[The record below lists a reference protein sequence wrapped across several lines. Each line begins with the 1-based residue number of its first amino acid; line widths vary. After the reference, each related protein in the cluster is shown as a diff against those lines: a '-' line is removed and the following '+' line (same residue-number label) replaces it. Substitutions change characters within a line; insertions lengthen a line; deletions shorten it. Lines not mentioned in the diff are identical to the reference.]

1 MLQQA
6 LLGWNAAASTLPCKT
21 SPWMALTGKATYL
34 GAWTTAGCPSLE
46 TSSAERTPCYPCQLG
61 TQFSCHL
68 CARLW
73 TSRGWDL
80 DGDALGSLQQ
90 GPPSIDVSG
99 LASESTMSSTSKL
112 GLCLLVAWTGS
123 CNALS
128 LDGAQV
134 PGPGRLGA
142 DRGKAFKSCCYKGAR
157 WSKIWWFVMGW

>member
-1 MLQQA
+1 MRQHQLCHAKHRAGWHLQARLRTLELGRQQA
-6 LLGWNAAASTLPCKT
+6 VQA
-21 SPWMALTGKATYL
+21 
-34 GAWTTAGCPSLE
+34 CPE

-61 TQFSCHL
+61 TQSSCHL

-73 TSRGWDL
+73 TSRGWNL
-80 DGDALGSLQQ
+80 DGDTVGSLQQ

-99 LASESTMSSTSKL
+99 LAWECTMSNTGKL
-112 GLCLLVAWTGS
+112 GLCLLVARTGS

-128 LDGAQV
+128 LDEAQV